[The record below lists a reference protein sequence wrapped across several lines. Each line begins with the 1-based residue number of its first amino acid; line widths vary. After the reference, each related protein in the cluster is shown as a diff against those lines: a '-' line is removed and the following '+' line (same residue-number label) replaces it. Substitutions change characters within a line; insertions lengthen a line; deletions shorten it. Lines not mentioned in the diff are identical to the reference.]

1 MALAVVGLSRLGTQS
16 WPGCASP
23 APHFHTHH
31 CLCCPSPAI
40 VTPCATSCRLLVL
53 PGLRNRLR
61 ARSFSPDAEDFSSS
75 RWLSTQRQYCSAT
88 HQWEEFCDSRGE
100 NHVSP
105 SLESGISYLAPLA
118 AAGKSYSAVNSSRS
132 TLSAFPP
139 SFGGHHFG
147 AHS

>member
-1 MALAVVGLSRLGTQS
+1 MRIACSPLPHPSLSLLSVPSNPLRHTMCHKLSLAG
-16 WPGCASP
+16 
-23 APHFHTHH
+23 
-31 CLCCPSPAI
+31 
-40 VTPCATSCRLLVL
+40 L

-75 RWLSTQRQYCSAT
+75 RRLSTQRQYCSAT

-118 AAGKSYSAVNSSRS
+118 AAGKSYSAANSSRS
-132 TLSAFPP
+132 ALSVFNRRLGYIR
-139 SFGGHHFG
+139 SVLILMWLD
-147 AHS
+147 